1 MTSPDTTGG
10 ASGGSEPV
18 LPRSNLPHA
27 ERATSVDSTEGS
39 AGSGDVA
46 DAPKVE
52 AFCRVL
58 GEIAPLRLAE
68 SWDNVGLLVG
78 DRDNPVRRVM
88 TCLTVTDEVVAEACE
103 GSADLVVSHH
113 PIPFKPMA
121 RITAD
126 TITGR
131 LLLGLIESRVAVYSA
146 HTAMDSAASG
156 INQRWAE
163 LVGLDDVRPLVD
175 AEPGVSVD
183 QGLGAGR
190 FGTLAENLTV
200 AEVIVRAARA
210 VGVTAPRHVGD
221 LNRPVRRVAI
231 ACGSG
236 GSFVAAAHRRGCDML
251 LTGEATFHACL
262 EAESLGV
269 GLGLLGHFGSERFA
283 SEWLAEELAARFPQ
297 VLCWAS
303 RHESDPIGLV
313 ELGIS

>member
-1 MTSPDTTGG
+1 MNAFEAKPRSVGETAASVDAGG
-10 ASGGSEPV
+10 A
-18 LPRSNLPHA
+18 
-27 ERATSVDSTEGS
+27 VD
-39 AGSGDVA
+39 AAKADV
-46 DAPKVE
+46 PKVDE
-52 AFCRVL
+52 FCRVL

-78 DRDNPVRRVM
+78 DRDGPVRRVM
-88 TCLTVTDEVVAEACE
+88 TCLTVTGDVVAEACE
-103 GSADLVVSHH
+103 RSADLIVSHH
-113 PIPFKPMA
+113 PIPFKPLT

-126 TITGR
+126 TTTGR
-131 LLLGLIESRVAVYSA
+131 LLLGLIEAGVAVYSA

-156 INQRWAE
+156 INRRWAE

-175 AEPGVSVD
+175 ADPSISVD

-190 FGTLAENLTV
+190 YGTLAEQLTLS
-200 AEVIVRAARA
+200 EVIARAARA

-221 LNRPVRRVAI
+221 LNRPVWRVAI

-236 GSFVAAAHRRGCDML
+236 GSFVAAADRRGCDML

-283 SEWLAEELAARFPQ
+283 SERLADELAARFPQ
-297 VLCWAS
+297 VECWAS
-303 RHESDPIGLV
+303 RRESDPIGLV
-313 ELGIS
+313 RLVDSG